1 MGPGRTDPHYS
12 TLAPGYLVPTTLTDV
27 GTTYTHD
34 TQHSLV
40 TIPAS
45 RSDPSRSIQSPA
57 TPLESIRDDLCSR
70 GFSFDVASRVSR
82 PQRESIL
89 TIYESK
95 WRIFTD
101 WCNIQHINPLSASE
115 NVVSEFLLHPHTEKH
130 WPS

>member
-1 MGPGRTDPHYS
+1 MGPGRTDPHCP
-12 TLAPGYLVPTTLTDV
+12 TLGPGCLVPTTV
-27 GTTYTHD
+27 STTSTPD

-40 TIPAS
+40 TIPTS

-57 TPLESIRDDLCSR
+57 TCVESIRDDLCSID
-70 GFSFDVASRVSR
+70 FSFDVASRISR
-82 PQRESIL
+82 PQRESTL

-115 NVVSEFLLHPHTEKH
+115 NVVSEFLLYLHPEKH